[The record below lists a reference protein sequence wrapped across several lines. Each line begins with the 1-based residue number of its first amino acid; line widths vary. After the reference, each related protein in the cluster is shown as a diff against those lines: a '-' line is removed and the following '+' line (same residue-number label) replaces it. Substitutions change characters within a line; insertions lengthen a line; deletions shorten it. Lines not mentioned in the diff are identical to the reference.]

1 LKIRGVLEPTQDQ
14 SKTSENKKEEMEN
27 ILAVGSSYLQDQ
39 LNNEEIESLNQYLE
53 ESEKLNELVLDP
65 RTVNYKELILE
76 SFKAVNDP
84 FENQIVDINFD

>member
-1 LKIRGVLEPTQDQ
+1 MKIRGVLEPTQDQ